1 MVVVG
6 LQAESGTLQDGG
18 MDAGRM
24 VARTLGPLLGPDRRN
39 QSRSNRPAPI
49 WPHSIDAI
57 I

>member
-6 LQAESGTLQDGG
+6 LQAESGTLQD
-18 MDAGRM
+18 GRM

>member
-6 LQAESGTLQDGG
+6 LQAESGTLHDGG
-18 MDAGRM
+18 VDGWM
-24 VARTLGPLLGPDRRN
+24 VARTLGPLLSPDRRN